1 VSDAIPVNN
10 QAGKLS
16 MSYLMVKRWRPLL
29 AILAGCLALG
39 AIPGLI
45 ELLFTGMRLDAFGI
59 SVLHGVIYSCCIGIP
74 CWAAMPE
81 VLCRIEKRS
90 VPVRITAVAGLFGV
104 FGVVGCLV
112 ANLLL
117 MPSGAGYLDSL
128 GICLLITYT
137 FGALSL
143 IIFTLNT
150 RLTSAKEELHIRQI
164 AEERERKIAAEARFA
179 SLESRVH
186 PHFLFNT
193 LNSISALVQEDP
205 AEAERMIERLSA
217 LLRFSLDSE
226 LAGVVSLGEEL
237 RVVRDYLEIQ
247 KVRFGQR
254 LRFRIEVDPA
264 AESQQIPAL
273 SVQTLVENSVKYA
286 VGVRSE
292 GADIVVSAR
301 LEEGQLR
308 VEVSDD
314 GPGFEPIISMK
325 PGHGLDLLQRR
336 LATLFGPSA
345 TLEMTAR
352 DGWTRIAISL
362 AA

>member
-1 VSDAIPVNN
+1 
-10 QAGKLS
+10 
-16 MSYLMVKRWRPLL
+16 MSYPMVKGWGPLL
-29 AILAGCLALG
+29 AVLAGCLALG

-45 ELLFTGMRLDAFGI
+45 ELLFTGMSLHVFGI
-59 SVLHGVIYSCCIGIP
+59 SVLHGIVYACCIGIP
-74 CWAAMPE
+74 CWAAMPG

-90 VPVRITAVAGLFGV
+90 APVRIIAVVGLFGV

-117 MPSGAGYLDSL
+117 ITSGAGYLDSL
-128 GICLLITYT
+128 GVCLLITYT

-143 IIFTLNT
+143 LIQSLNS
-150 RLTSAKEELHIRQI
+150 RLTTAREELHARQI
-164 AEERERKIAAEARFA
+164 AEERERKMAAEARFA

-193 LNSISALVQEDP
+193 LNSISALVREDP
-205 AEAERMIERLSA
+205 VEAERMIERLSA

-226 LAGVVSLGEEL
+226 LAGIVALREEL
-237 RVVRDYLEIQ
+237 RIVRDYLEIQ

-264 AESQQIPAL
+264 AESQQVPAL

-286 VGVRSE
+286 VAARSE
-292 GADIVVSAR
+292 GAEIVVCAR
-301 LEEGQLR
+301 VHQGQLR

-314 GPGFEPIISMK
+314 GPGFEPVTSMK

-336 LATLFGPSA
+336 LTTLFGSSA
-345 TLEMTAR
+345 SLEMTAC

>member
-1 VSDAIPVNN
+1 
-10 QAGKLS
+10 
-16 MSYLMVKRWRPLL
+16 MVKRWQPLL

-39 AIPGLI
+39 AVPGLVQ
-45 ELLFTGMRLDAFGI
+45 LLFAGISVRIFGI
-59 SVLHGVIYSCCIGIP
+59 SVWHGFVYACCISIP
-74 CWAAMPE
+74 CWAAAPA
-81 VLCRIEKRS
+81 VLRRLENRP
-90 VPVRITAVAGLFGV
+90 VPVRIIAIAGLFGV
-104 FGVVGCLV
+104 FGIVGCLA

-117 MPSGAGYLDSL
+117 RTSGAGYLDSL

-143 IIFTLNT
+143 IIQMLYSRLN
-150 RLTSAKEELHIRQI
+150 SAKEELHTRQI
-164 AEERERKIAAEARFA
+164 AEERARKIAAEARFA

-193 LNSISALVQEDP
+193 LNSISALVREDP

-226 LAGVVSLGEEL
+226 LAGVVALREEL
-237 RVVRDYLEIQ
+237 RIVRDYLEIQ

-264 AESQQIPAL
+264 AESQQVPAL

-286 VGVRSE
+286 VGARSE
-292 GADIVVSAR
+292 GAEIVVCAR
-301 LEEGQLR
+301 VQDGQLR

-314 GPGFEPIISMK
+314 GPGFEPVTSMK

-336 LATLFGPSA
+336 LTTLFGSSA
-345 TLEMTAR
+345 SLEMTAR

>member
-1 VSDAIPVNN
+1 
-10 QAGKLS
+10 
-16 MSYLMVKRWRPLL
+16 
-29 AILAGCLALG
+29 LG
-39 AIPGLI
+39 AIPGFI
-45 ELLFTGMRLDAFGI
+45 QLLFTGMSLRTFGV
-59 SVLHGVIYSCCIGIP
+59 SVLHGAVYASCIGIP
-74 CWAAMPE
+74 CWLALPG
-81 VLCRIEKRS
+81 VLCRLEKLPLPLR
-90 VPVRITAVAGLFGV
+90 VIGVIGVFGV

-117 MPSGAGYLDSL
+117 MSSGAGYLDSL
-128 GICLLITYT
+128 GVCLLITYT

-143 IIFTLNT
+143 IIQTLSS
-150 RLTSAKEELHIRQI
+150 RLTSAKEELHTRQI

-226 LAGVVSLGEEL
+226 LAGVVALREEL
-237 RVVRDYLEIQ
+237 QIVRDYLEIQ

-264 AESQQIPAL
+264 AESQQVPAL

-292 GADIVVSAR
+292 GAEIVVNAR
-301 LEEGQLR
+301 VQDGQLR

-314 GPGFEPIISMK
+314 GPGFEPVTSLK

-336 LATLFGPSA
+336 LTTLFGSTA
-345 TLEMTAR
+345 SLEMTAR

>member
-1 VSDAIPVNN
+1 
-10 QAGKLS
+10 
-16 MSYLMVKRWRPLL
+16 
-29 AILAGCLALG
+29 LG
-39 AIPGLI
+39 AIPGFI
-45 ELLFTGMRLDAFGI
+45 QLLFAGMSLRNFSV
-59 SVLHGVIYSCCIGIP
+59 SVLHGAVYASCIGIP
-74 CWAAMPE
+74 CWLALPA
-81 VLCRIEKRS
+81 VLCRLEKHP
-90 VPVRITAVAGLFGV
+90 VPLRVVGVIGVFGV

-117 MPSGAGYLDSL
+117 MSSGAGYLDSL
-128 GICLLITYT
+128 GVCLLITYT

-143 IIFTLNT
+143 IIQTLSS
-150 RLTSAKEELHIRQI
+150 RLTSAKEELHTRQI

-226 LAGVVSLGEEL
+226 LAGVVALREEL
-237 RVVRDYLEIQ
+237 QIVRDYLEIQ

-264 AESQQIPAL
+264 AESQQVPAL

-292 GADIVVSAR
+292 GAEIVVNAR
-301 LEEGQLR
+301 VQDGQLR

-314 GPGFEPIISMK
+314 GPGFEPVTSLK

-336 LATLFGPSA
+336 LTTLFGSTA
-345 TLEMTAR
+345 SLEMTAR